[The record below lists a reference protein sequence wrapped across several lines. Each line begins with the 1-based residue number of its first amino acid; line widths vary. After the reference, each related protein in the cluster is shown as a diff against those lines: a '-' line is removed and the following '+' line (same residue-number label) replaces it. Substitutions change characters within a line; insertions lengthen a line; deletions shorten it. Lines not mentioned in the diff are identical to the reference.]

1 MAVSTITGLG
11 SGLDIDSLVTAIA
24 DSQKAPKQAQI
35 DRLTTKNETTLSAVG
50 TLKSALETFEA
61 QWPP

>member
-24 DSQKAPKQAQI
+24 DAQKAPK
-35 DRLTTKNETTLSAVG
+35 RRRSTG
-50 TLKSALETFEA
+50 
-61 QWPP
+61 